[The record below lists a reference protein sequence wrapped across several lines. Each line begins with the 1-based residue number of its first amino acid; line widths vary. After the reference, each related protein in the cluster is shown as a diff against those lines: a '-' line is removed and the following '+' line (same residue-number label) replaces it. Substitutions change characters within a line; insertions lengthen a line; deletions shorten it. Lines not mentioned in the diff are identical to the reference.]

1 MNFFRDLSPSAV
13 VTGFVVVLVGYTST
27 GAVVF
32 QAAQALG
39 ATQAQVNSWMWALG
53 IGMGVAT
60 IIPSL
65 RYRLPIVAAWS
76 TPGAALIASSAATS
90 AGSISMPEA
99 IGAFLVSAILITLTG
114 ATGLFERLMNR
125 IPMAIGSALLAG
137 ILLRFGIDTFAA
149 LKTAPLMIAL
159 MMAAFL
165 MGRRWWPRYSVVGVL
180 VVGIAV
186 LALQGKLDL
195 ARVHFAW
202 TTPEWVTPQFSWS
215 AIIGLGVP
223 LFVVTMVSQNMPGIA
238 VLRAAQNAAPVS
250 PVITTTG
257 IVTFLLAPFGAFAIN
272 LAAITAA
279 ICNTP
284 EAHAEPAKRYTAAV
298 MAGAFY
304 IIIGLFGAVVGTLF
318 AAFPRELI
326 VAVAGLA
333 LIGTIGNSLSAAL
346 AKEDEREAA
355 MFTFLITASGI
366 SLFGIGAAFWGVVGG
381 AVALLVLK
389 RKK

>member
-1 MNFFRDLSPSAV
+1 MKFFRDLSLSAI

-32 QAAQALG
+32 QAAQSLG
-39 ATQAQVNSWMWALG
+39 ASQAQVNSWMWALG
-53 IGMGVAT
+53 IGMGLAT

-76 TPGAALIASSAATS
+76 TPGAALIATG
-90 AGSISMPEA
+90 AGTLTMPEA
-99 IGAFLVSAILITLTG
+99 VGAFLVSAVLIIIAG

-125 IPMAIGSALLAG
+125 IPMSIGSALLAG

-159 MMAAFL
+159 MMVAFL
-165 MGRRWWPRYSVVGVL
+165 VGRKWWPRYSVVGVL
-180 VVGIAV
+180 GVGLIV
-186 LALQGKLDL
+186 LASQGKLDL
-195 ARVHFAW
+195 ARVHFTL
-202 TTPEWVTPQFSWS
+202 TTPEWVTPAFSWS
-215 AIIGLGVP
+215 AIVSLGVP

-238 VLRAAQNAAPVS
+238 VLRAAQNDAPVS
-250 PVITTTG
+250 PVISITG
-257 IVTFLLAPFGAFAIN
+257 AVTFLLAPFGAFAIN

-279 ICNTP
+279 ICNTH

-298 MAGAFY
+298 MAGVFY
-304 IIIGLFGAVVGTLF
+304 IFIGLFGAVVGTLF

-333 LIGTIGNSLSAAL
+333 LIGTIGNSLSAAF
-346 AKEDEREAA
+346 AEEDEREAA

-381 AVALLVLK
+381 AVALLMLK
-389 RKK
+389 RKTPS